1 MSGKYL
7 LDTNIIIALFNGD
20 KIIPLKLDEAELV
33 GISVVVI
40 GELLYGAKKSKHVKD
55 NIAKIRKFVSRC
67 SIFFIDDYT
76 AEQYSTIKTVL
87 MKKGYPIPENDI
99 WVTATALQHC
109 FTLVS
114 RDKHFNI
121 ISELQIEQW

>member
-67 SIFFIDDYT
+67 SIFFIDS
-76 AEQYSTIKTVL
+76 QS
-87 MKKGYPIPENDI
+87 
-99 WVTATALQHC
+99 
-109 FTLVS
+109 
-114 RDKHFNI
+114 
-121 ISELQIEQW
+121 